1 MMNRMGNILYPE
13 AFNANYIRAHLNF
26 EIDLTSMLDRSGQ
39 KADFWGK
46 YKQRLRFLD
55 ERKEK
60 CVLKHDWFEELRQ
73 ADGLYSMKFDK
84 SQKNIRILFAFI
96 EYNNVKYALLLSAFE
111 EKDSKNKS
119 QYSYSTGI
127 TIAQKRLEEVF
138 NHD

>member
-13 AFNANYIRAHLNF
+13 VFNSKYIRTHF
-26 EIDLTSMLDRSGQ
+26 EFEVDLTNMLERSGQ

-60 CVLKHDWFEELRQ
+60 CVLKSDWFEELRQ
-73 ADGLYSMKFDK
+73 AEGLYSMIFDK

-96 EYNNVKYALLLSAFE
+96 EYNKVKYALLLCAFE
-111 EKDSKNKS
+111 EKDNKKKS
-119 QYSYSTGI
+119 QYCYSTRI
-127 TIAQKRLEEVF
+127 PIAQKRLKEVLY
-138 NHD
+138 ND